1 MRKLYEDFFLE
12 KMRILPKIIF
22 LLCCIAV
29 LTAGKAAATHN
40 RAGEI
45 VYKHISGY
53 RYQIIVYTYCYT
65 LTEAD
70 RDELEVDCGDGTDKI
85 IVTRDGKGTLLDE
98 VNAMSFTYLKKNV
111 YYGEHT
117 FAGPGTYVLYMED
130 PNRNEGVTNIPN
142 SVNVVFAIKTTL
154 KIDGITG
161 NNNSPILL
169 NAPMDKAA
177 LNKTFVH
184 NPGAYDP
191 DGDSLSYRIATCLQQ
206 DGQEIVGYTLPPVS
220 DSIYVNPLTGDF
232 VWERPTQVGTYN
244 VAMWIEEWRN
254 GVKIGQVLRDIQVD
268 VIDTDNHTPIID
280 KTGNHCVIA
289 GDKLEFNVTATDPD
303 HDKMKMTASGG
314 PLVVAESP
322 ATFEEVKIWT
332 HSPVGHFSW
341 QTTQNHVRRLPYELL
356 VKVYDDDWEVP
367 LTAYNTINIR
377 VIAPHPNITSLTP
390 NNTEIKIEWDNGGNE
405 KATGYKIYRKDKTLD
420 EYEPG
425 ICETGIREGSG
436 YHLIAEIHDGQTTVY
451 VDNDGGQG
459 LPSGFVYTYR
469 ITATFADGAESQPSP
484 PQHKILVRGLI
495 ALTNVSVETTDE
507 NTGKVFVAWTTPLE
521 PIDPLLM
528 VPPFIY
534 HLQIADIKE
543 EGVNKT
549 PDVNVPTEEAL
560 KDTTMT
566 NKNIDTK
573 NHSSEYQLTFFYT
586 DPKTGTLRDNGASD
600 KASSVF
606 ISLTPSDR
614 RVTITHEANTPWRN
628 DQFEIYRKDP
638 GSDEFVKVG
647 ETDKPTYTDYN
658 LENGLEYGYK
668 IKTIGYYSAPGLPTH
683 IENWS
688 QEAYATPIDTIAPCV
703 ELTTISK
710 CDELY
715 NFLSWYPDTACG
727 LGIEKYMIFYS
738 ETLDG
743 TLTKIDETGPEVLE
757 YKHYPTSGLAGCY
770 AVAARD
776 SAGNEGLPN
785 NKTCVDMC
793 DYYRLPNVF
802 TPNGDGKNDL
812 FHPLPYQFID
822 QIEMTI
828 TNRWGKV
835 VYETTDPDINWDGT
849 DKGNGSPVPDGVYFY
864 RCIVH
869 ERRLTGLEDRELSGY
884 ITVFSQKTK
893 AN

>member
-1 MRKLYEDFFLE
+1 
-12 KMRILPKIIF
+12 MRILPKIIF

-356 VKVYDDDWEVP
+356 VKVYDDDWKVP

-507 NTGKVFVAWTTPLE
+507 NTGEVFVAWTTPLE

-560 KDTTMT
+560 TDTTMT

-770 AVAARD
+770 AVAASD

>member
-1 MRKLYEDFFLE
+1 MK
-12 KMRILPKIIF
+12 IIPKILF
-22 LLCCIAV
+22 LLCCIA
-29 LTAGKAAATHN
+29 LFGAGKASATHN

-45 VYKHISGY
+45 TYKHISGY
-53 RYQIIVYTYCYT
+53 RYKINVITYCYT

-70 RDELEVDCGDGTDKI
+70 RAELEVDCGDGTGKI
-85 IVTRDGKGTLLDE
+85 TVTREGNGTLLDE
-98 VNAMSFTYLKKNV
+98 INAMSFTYLKKNV
-111 YYGEHT
+111 YHGEHT
-117 FAGPGTYVLYMED
+117 FSGPGTYVLYMED

-142 SVNVVFAIKTTL
+142 SVNVVFSLKTTL
-154 KIDGITG
+154 KIDGTIG
-161 NNNSPILL
+161 DNSSPVLL

-206 DGQEIVGYTLPPVS
+206 DAQEIVGYTLPPVS

-254 GVKIGQVLRDIQVD
+254 GIKIGQVLRDIQVD

-280 KTGNHCVIA
+280 QTGNHCVIA
-289 GDKLEFNVTATDPD
+289 GEKLEFNVTATDPD

-314 PLVVAESP
+314 PLIVTESP
-322 ATFEEVKIWT
+322 ATFDEVKIWT

-356 VKVYDDDWEVP
+356 VKVYDDDWRVP
-367 LTAYNTINIR
+367 LTAYKNINIR

-390 NNTEIKIEWDNGGNE
+390 NNTEIKVEWDNGGNE

-425 ICETGIREGSG
+425 VCETGIREGSG
-436 YHLIAEIHDGQTTVY
+436 YHLIAEIHDGKTTVY

-484 PQHKILVRGLI
+484 PQYKILVRGLI
-495 ALTNVSVETTDE
+495 AMTNVSVENTDE
-507 NTGKVFVAWTTPLE
+507 NTGNVFVAWTTPLE
-521 PIDPLLM
+521 PIDPQLM
-528 VPPFIY
+528 VAPFKY
-534 HLQIADIKE
+534 HLQIADNKD

-549 PDVNVPTEEAL
+549 PDVIIPTEEDL
-560 KDTTMT
+560 KDTTTT

-606 ISLTPSDR
+606 IKLTPSDR
-614 RVTITHEANTPWRN
+614 RVTITHEANTPWKN

-638 GSDEFVKVG
+638 GNDQFVKVG

-703 ELTTISK
+703 DLFTVSK
-710 CDELY
+710 CDDGY
-715 NFLSWYPDTACG
+715 NLLTWHPDTVCG

-738 ETLDG
+738 ETLEG
-743 TLTKIDETGPEVLE
+743 TLAKIDEAGPEVLE
-757 YKHYPTSGLAGCY
+757 YKHYPITGLAGCY

-776 SAGNEGLPN
+776 SAGNEGLPS

-812 FHPLPYQFID
+812 YHPLPYQFID
-822 QIEMTI
+822 HIEMTI

-849 DKGNGSPVPDGVYFY
+849 DKGTGSAVPDGVYYY
-864 RCIVH
+864 RCIVY

-884 ITVFSQKTK
+884 ITVFTKKTN

>member
-1 MRKLYEDFFLE
+1 
-12 KMRILPKIIF
+12 MRIIPKIIF
-22 LLCCIAV
+22 LLCCIAIFSV
-29 LTAGKAAATHN
+29 GKASATHN

-45 VYKHISGY
+45 IYKHISGY

-70 RDELEVDCGDGTDKI
+70 RDELEVDCGDGTGKI
-85 IVTRDGKGTLLDE
+85 TVKRDGKGTLLDE
-98 VNAMSFTYLKKNV
+98 INALSFTYLKKNV

-117 FAGPGTYVLYMED
+117 FSGPGTYVLYMED
-130 PNRNEGVTNIPN
+130 PNRNDGVTNIPN

-154 KIDGITG
+154 KIDATIG
-161 NNNSPILL
+161 NNSSPILL

-184 NPGAYDP
+184 NPGAFDP

-206 DGQEIVGYTLPPVS
+206 DAQEIVGYTLPPVS
-220 DSIYVNPLTGDF
+220 DSIYVNPITGDF
-232 VWERPTQVGTYN
+232 VWERPTQIGTYN

-280 KTGNHCVIA
+280 NTGNHCVIA
-289 GDKLEFNVTATDPD
+289 GELLEFNVTASDPD
-303 HDKMKMTASGG
+303 HDMMKMTASGG
-314 PLVVAESP
+314 PLTLVNSP
-322 ATFEEVKIWT
+322 AKFTEVKKWT
-332 HSPVGHFSW
+332 HTPVGRFSW
-341 QTTQNHVRRLPYELL
+341 QTNQSHVRRLPYELL
-356 VKVYDDDWEVP
+356 IKVYDDDWKVP
-367 LTAYNTINIR
+367 LTAYKTINIR
-377 VIAPHPNITSLTP
+377 VIAPHPNITKITP
-390 NNTEIKIEWDNGGNE
+390 NNTEIKLEWDNGGNE
-405 KATGYKIYRKDKTLD
+405 KATGYKIYRKDKTLE

-425 ICETGIREGSG
+425 VCETGIREGSG
-436 YHLIAEIHDGQTTVY
+436 YHLIAEIHDGKLTTY
-451 VDNDGGQG
+451 VDSDGGKG

-484 PQHKILVRGLI
+484 PKHEVLVRGMI
-495 ALTNVSVETTDE
+495 AITNASVLSTDE
-507 NTGKVFVAWTTPLE
+507 NTGEVYVAWTTPLQ

-528 VPPFIY
+528 VPPFKY
-534 HLQIADIKE
+534 HLQIADNKD

-549 PDVNVPTEEAL
+549 PDIMVPTEEAL
-560 KDTTMT
+560 EDTTTT

-586 DPKTGTLRDNGASD
+586 DPKTNNIRDNGASA
-600 KASSVF
+600 KASTVF
-606 ISLTPSDR
+606 INLTPSDR
-614 RVTITHEANTPWRN
+614 RVTIAYDANTPWKN

-638 GSDEFVKVG
+638 DSDEFKKVG

-658 LENGLEYGYK
+658 LVNGKEYGYK

-688 QEAYATPIDTIAPCV
+688 QEAYTTPLDTIAPCV
-703 ELTTISK
+703 DMEVVSK
-710 CDELY
+710 CDEGF
-715 NFLSWYPDTACG
+715 NFLSWHPDTVCGG
-727 LGIEKYMIFYS
+727 LGIAKYYILYS
-738 ETLDG
+738 ETMDG
-743 TLTKIDETGPEVLE
+743 TLTEIDEAEPEVIE
-757 YKHYPTSGLAGCY
+757 YKHYPTNGLAGCY

-776 SAGNEGLPN
+776 SAGNEGLPSP
-785 NKTCVDMC
+785 KACVDMC
-793 DYYRLPNVF
+793 EYYRLPNVF

-812 FHPLPYQFID
+812 YHPLPYQFID
-822 QIEMTI
+822 HIEMTI

-835 VYETTDPDINWDGT
+835 VYETTDPDINWDGK
-849 DKGNGSPVPDGVYFY
+849 DQNNGSAVPDGVYYY
-864 RCIVH
+864 RCVVY

-884 ITVFSQKTK
+884 ITVFTKKSK